1 MRRGLYGRLRR
12 RESLSWLSVPVG
24 VAAAVGM
31 LTLAPV
37 GGETTTLLAIT
48 LFCIAL
54 WIATPVPPAFTGLLC
69 IGLVGVTF
77 STDLALTGFQSATMW
92 LVVFGLLL
100 GEAAR
105 ESGLARWGGAQIK
118 TLAWPAETDGLPAP
132 AAYGRLLGVSCA
144 AALAFAFL
152 VPSALVRILTLAP
165 IVAKLGETFDSDRA
179 RIGIFLG
186 PLLVTFYAAP
196 GIFTAGLPNI
206 ITTGIAGSLGSTTAS
221 WTTWTLQMFPVMGI
235 GRAVVVSAVVYVQF
249 RPADTHVVSVPS
261 GRIALRGPERRML
274 AFMLVGVLLWT
285 TDAVNGLHPLFGAL
299 VVVLL
304 ALLPGVG
311 VVTFD
316 ELADTDVSIIFFLG
330 AVFAIGAG
338 LSETGF
344 AATAA
349 ESLLALIPASAPLW
363 VVLVLV
369 FAATIALTFLMEGLA
384 VASVLTPVVVSFAQS
399 SGFPVDPLLMIE
411 SVALSTYFFPY
422 QTVIFVAILGEGVV
436 DAGTLIKTATV
447 VSVLTTLL
455 LLPLQISLSVALY

>member
-1 MRRGLYGRLRR
+1 LLP
-12 RESLSWLSVPVG
+12 WLSVPVG
-24 VAAAVGM
+24 VLAAIAM

-37 GGETTTLLAIT
+37 GGETATLLAIT

-54 WIATPVPPAFTGLLC
+54 WIATPVPPAFTGMVC
-69 IGLVGVTF
+69 IGLIGVTF

-105 ESGLARWGGAQIK
+105 ESGLAQWGGAQIK
-118 TLAWPAETDGLPAP
+118 ALAWPAENEDLPARV
-132 AAYGRLLGVSCA
+132 AYGRLLGVSCA

-152 VPSALVRILTLAP
+152 VPSALVRILTIAP
-165 IVAKLGETFDSDRA
+165 IVAKLGETFDDDRA
-179 RIGIFLG
+179 RLGIFLG

-206 ITTGIAGSLGSTTAS
+206 ITTGIAESLGSTTAS
-221 WTTWTLQMFPVMGI
+221 WTIWTLQMFPVMGI
-235 GRAVVVSAVVYVQF
+235 GRAAVVTAIVYVQF

-261 GRIALRGPERRML
+261 ERTALRGPERRML
-274 AFMLVGVLLWT
+274 SFMLVGVLVWT
-285 TDAVNGLHPLFGAL
+285 TDAVHGLHPLFGAL
-299 VVVLL
+299 VVVLF

-311 VVTFD
+311 VVSFD
-316 ELADTDVSIIFFLG
+316 ELATTDFSIIFFLG

-349 ESLLALIPASAPLW
+349 ESLLTLIPSGAPLW

-369 FAATIALTFLMEGLA
+369 FGATIALTFLMEGLA
-384 VASVLTPVVVSFAQS
+384 VASVLTPVLVSFAQS
-399 SGFPVDPLLMIE
+399 SGLPVDPLLMIE

-447 VSVLTTLL
+447 VSILTTVL
-455 LLPLQISLSVALY
+455 LLPLQIGLFVLLY

>member
-1 MRRGLYGRLRR
+1 MHLRARWLR
-12 RESLSWLSVPVG
+12 RESLPWLSVPVG
-24 VAAAVGM
+24 VLAAIAI
-31 LTLAPV
+31 LTAAPV
-37 GGETTTLLAIT
+37 DDATATMLAIT
-48 LFCIAL
+48 VFCIVL
-54 WIATPVPPAFTGLLC
+54 WVATPVPPSFTGIVC

-105 ESGLARWGGAQIK
+105 ESGLAAWGGAQIR
-118 TLAWPAETDGLPAP
+118 TLAWPAETDALA
-132 AAYGRLLGVSCA
+132 ARVAYGRLLVVSCA
-144 AALAFAFL
+144 AALAFALL

-165 IVAKLGETFDSDRA
+165 IVAKLGEAFDDDRA

-206 ITTGIAGSLGSTTAS
+206 ITTGIAESLGSTTAS
-221 WTTWTLQMFPVMGI
+221 WTTWTLQMFPVMGF
-235 GRAVVVSAVVYVQF
+235 GRAVVVTAVVYLKF
-249 RPADTHVVSVPS
+249 RPGDAADVSVPS
-261 GRIALRGPERRML
+261 GRSALRGSERRML
-274 AFMLVGVLLWT
+274 AFLLVGVLLWT
-285 TDAVNGLHPLFGAL
+285 TDAVHGLHPFFGAL

-316 ELADTDVSIIFFLG
+316 DLADTDFSIIFFLG

-344 AATAA
+344 AASAA
-349 ESLLALIPASAPLW
+349 ESLLTLIPTGAPLW
-363 VVLVLV
+363 LVLVLV

-384 VASVLTPVVVSFAQS
+384 VASVLTPVLVSFAQR
-399 SGFPVDPLLMIE
+399 SGLPVDPLLMIE
-411 SVALSTYFFPY
+411 SVALSTFFFPY

-436 DAGTLIKTATV
+436 DAVTLVKTATW
-447 VSVLTTLL
+447 VSILATLL
-455 LLPLQISLSVALY
+455 LLPLQIGLFVLLY

>member
-1 MRRGLYGRLRR
+1 MKGDLRAGWLR
-12 RESLSWLSVPVG
+12 RESLPWLSVPVG
-24 VAAAVGM
+24 IAAAIAM
-31 LTLAPV
+31 LTVAPV
-37 GGETTTLLAIT
+37 DDGTATLLAIT
-48 LFCIAL
+48 LFCISL

-69 IGLVGVTF
+69 IGLIGVTF

-105 ESGLARWGGAQIK
+105 GSGLAEWGGTQIR
-118 TLAWPAETDGLPAP
+118 TLAWPAETDDLQAH
-132 AAYGRLLGVSCA
+132 AAYGRLLVVACA
-144 AALAFAFL
+144 AALVFAFL
-152 VPSALVRILTLAP
+152 VPSALVRILTIAP
-165 IVAKLGETFDSDRA
+165 IVATLGETFDSDRA

-206 ITTGIAGSLGSTTAS
+206 ITTGIAESLGSTTAS
-221 WTTWTLQMFPVMGI
+221 WTTWTLQMFPLMGV
-235 GRAVVVSAVVYVQF
+235 GRALVVTAVIYVRF
-249 RPADTHVVSVPS
+249 RPSDAEVISLTSQRS
-261 GRIALRGPERRML
+261 ALRGPERRML
-274 AFMLVGVLLWT
+274 AFMLVGVLIWT
-285 TDAVNGLHPLFGAL
+285 TDAIHGLHPLFGAL

-316 ELADTDVSIIFFLG
+316 ELADTDFSIIFFLG

-349 ESLLALIPASAPLW
+349 ESLLTVVPTQAPLW
-363 VVLVLV
+363 VVLSLV
-369 FAATIALTFLMEGLA
+369 FGVTVALTFLMEGLA
-384 VASVLTPVVVSFAQS
+384 VASVLTPVLVSFAQS
-399 SGFPVDPLLMIE
+399 TGVPVDPLLMIE

-422 QTVIFVAILGEGVV
+422 QTVIFVAILGEGIV
-436 DAGTLIKTATV
+436 DAGTLIKTATWA
-447 VSVLTTLL
+447 SVLTTVL
-455 LLPLQISLSVALY
+455 LLPLQIGLFVVLY